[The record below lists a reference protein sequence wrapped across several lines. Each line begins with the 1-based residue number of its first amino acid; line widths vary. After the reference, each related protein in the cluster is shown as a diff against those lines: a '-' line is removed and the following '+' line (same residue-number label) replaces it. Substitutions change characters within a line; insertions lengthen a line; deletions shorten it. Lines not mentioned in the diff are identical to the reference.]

1 MELAKVLFI
10 GLGSVVAPII
20 AIIGFLGLALMAAVV
35 IDELF
40 ETFFK

>member
-1 MELAKVLFI
+1 MLQTILI

-20 AIIGFLGLALMAAVV
+20 VVIGFIFFAVQLAIV